1 MNALSGR
8 ADAAADRPAEDAA
21 TRLQIDAARVTRD
34 GLLQVEGWAAGP
46 AAVHRIQVFLGH
58 AFLGLAEMNLA
69 RADVGLAF
77 PHHPRAAWSGFR
89 FVADVSSD
97 DLSGKAV
104 HVRAL
109 LQGGGAARASATLDV
124 TVLSHPPAMPPS
136 DIHAACEH
144 CTQLPDGRGE
154 DGGWAVSGWA
164 VCRAGIGAVTL
175 ALDDGAAV
183 SAEIGLSRPDIG
195 NRFPRIPS
203 ARQSGFAFRGRL
215 PAAGP
220 APLVLHVRIRSA
232 KGQEHELQ
240 HRLAA
245 EPADAHGVGRD
256 LANRIKF
263 FIDSPDLTAP
273 MASRPVRSAL
283 SVQGWA
289 IARDGIESVQVM
301 FDGIA
306 LGPAYRGLNRPDI
319 GAAFPDWPNAR
330 RSGFALSVAPKLL
343 TGGEHAV
350 HVVIRDKG
358 GGEAETTFGV
368 LVVADAKPVTTTIL
382 RSRVSQAEVDLNA
395 AIVTASGGVPHFM
408 VLLRLAGSGVAELR
422 RAQVTLMSL
431 REQAYEGWRAV
442 VLPPSGAPADVAD
455 RLLDGFDDLRARIA
469 VRTAA
474 ASGPDGSA
482 GDADATHL
490 LALRAGDRLGCDALM
505 EFAEAATRPPRP
517 DFVYADERR
526 LDPTAGAVAA
536 DFRPDWSPDLL
547 LSNNYLGRSWCASV
561 DLARRAGL
569 GEAEFCRFGS
579 YDLVLRLTE
588 QARAV
593 RHVAKVLCQTTRAG
607 DGAARERAALQGALT
622 RRGIAGQVQP
632 GLAPG
637 LHRVRRAIADRP
649 VVSIVMPTCGSRGLF
664 RAAIE
669 SLRAHTDYAPV
680 ELVAVDNIPAAQP
693 DDQAWLRAHADIV
706 VPMPEAFNWSR
717 FNNAGARAGSGAVLL
732 FLNDDVELRDPGWL
746 AAMLEQV
753 QRPEIGAVGARL
765 LYPDGKLQ
773 HVGVALSATGGLH
786 SYRFMPGSYPG
797 PFGRAV
803 SLRNVS
809 AVTGA
814 CLMVRRAV
822 FEQVGGFDE
831 AHAIINNDVDFCLRV
846 RGAGFEVVCT
856 PHAELVHH
864 ELASRAGL
872 GETYD
877 QARFRAVCGPALR
890 RGDPYHNPNLSR
902 FSELGAPEPEPTR
915 MLVAGHPLLAAD
927 RVRRILALKL
937 DHIGDFVTA
946 FPALRRLKQRFPRAR
961 LDVLCSPA
969 SARLA
974 RLEPAIDAV
983 LEFAVFHERS
993 ARGRRR
999 VEAGEREALVARL
1012 GGARYDLAIDLRKH
1026 PETRPLLQ
1034 ATGAKLLAGF
1044 DRDRMFPWLDVAPE
1058 WEGDPRAVAKRSHVA
1073 DDLLALVEAVAV
1085 ACEPAP
1091 GAAAPIVPRPPQA
1104 RRRICIHPGAGSPMK
1119 QWPPEYFAALVDL
1132 LAEDDDAEFVLV
1144 GGPGEC
1150 RVAARVMERVTH
1162 GERVRSTVGEVALED
1177 LPAVLR
1183 DCDLFVGNDSGP
1195 KHLAGALGIP
1205 TVGIHSG
1212 VVDPHEWG
1220 VTGPRAVAVYREMAC
1235 SPCYLT
1241 KPKACP
1247 RGLACLAGLLPSDVA
1262 AVCRRLSQAKARGF
1276 VP

>member
-1 MNALSGR
+1 MNALPAR
-8 ADAAADRPAEDAA
+8 ADAAAGRPAEGAA
-21 TRLQIDAARVTRD
+21 TRLRIDAARVTRD
-34 GLLQVEGWAAGP
+34 GLLRVEGWAAGP
-46 AAVHRIQVFLGH
+46 AAVDRIQVFLGH
-58 AFLGLAEMNLA
+58 AFLGLAELNLP
-69 RADVGLAF
+69 RADIGLAF
-77 PHHPRAAWSGFR
+77 PHDPRAAWSGFR

-97 DLSGKAV
+97 DLSGRAV

-109 LQGGGAARASATLDV
+109 LQGGGAARASAALDV
-124 TVLSHPPAMPPS
+124 TVLSHPPALPPP
-136 DIHAACEH
+136 DIQAACEH
-144 CTQLPDGRGE
+144 CAQLS
-154 DGGWAVSGWA
+154 DGGGADGSWTVSGWA
-164 VCRAGIGAVTL
+164 FGRAGVGAVTL

-195 NRFPRIPS
+195 NRFPRIPG

-215 PAAGP
+215 PEAGP
-220 APLVLHVRIRSA
+220 APLALHIRVTTA
-232 KGQEHELQ
+232 DGREHRLR
-240 HRLAA
+240 HPLAA
-245 EPADAHGVGRD
+245 EPADAYGVAYGVGRD

-263 FIDSPDLTAP
+263 LVESPNPATP

-289 IARDGIESVQVM
+289 VARDGVESVQVA

-306 LGPAYRGLNRPDI
+306 VGAAYRGLHRPDI
-319 GAAFPDWPNAR
+319 GAAFADWPEAR
-330 RSGFALSVAPKLL
+330 RSGFALSVPPKLL
-343 TGGEHAV
+343 TGGRHEV
-350 HVVIRDKG
+350 RVVVRDRAG
-358 GGEAETTFGV
+358 GQAETIFGV
-368 LVVADAKPVTTTIL
+368 QVPADAKPLATTIL
-382 RSRVSQAEVDLNA
+382 RPRVRQAEADLNA
-395 AIVTASGGVPHFM
+395 AILAARGADPRFAVMLTLADGGE
-408 VLLRLAGSGVAELR
+408 AELR
-422 RAQVTLMSL
+422 RARTTLRSF
-431 REQAYEGWRAV
+431 REQVFEAWRAV
-442 VLPPSGAPADVAD
+442 VLLPRDAPADAAD
-455 RLLDGFDDLRARIA
+455 RLLEGFDDLRARVAI
-469 VRTAA
+469 RPAA
-474 ASGPDGSA
+474 ASGPDGW
-482 GDADATHL
+482 ADATHL

-505 EFAEAATRPPRP
+505 EFADAATRTPRP

-526 LDPTAGAVAA
+526 LDPTAGIVAA

-547 LSNNYLGRSWCASV
+547 LSTNYLGRAWCAGA
-561 DLARRAGL
+561 DLVRRAGIDAAAFRRL
-569 GEAEFCRFGS
+569 GG

-593 RHVAKVLCQTTRAG
+593 RHVAKILCHTARAG
-607 DGAARERAALQGALT
+607 DAPAQERAALQRALT
-622 RRGIAGQVQP
+622 RRGIAGAVQA

-649 VVSIVMPTCGSRGLF
+649 VVSIVMPTRGSRGLF

-669 SLRAHTDYAPV
+669 SLRARTDYAPV
-680 ELVAVDNIPAAQP
+680 ELVAVDTIPDTQP
-693 DDQAWLRAHADIV
+693 EDRAWLRAHADIV
-706 VPMPEAFNWSR
+706 VPMSEAFNWSR
-717 FNNAGARAGSGAVLL
+717 FNNAGARAASGAVLL
-732 FLNDDVELRDPGWL
+732 FLNDDVEARDPGWL
-746 AAMLEQV
+746 AALLEQAL
-753 QRPEIGAVGARL
+753 RPEVGVVGARL

-773 HVGVALSATGGLH
+773 HAGIALSPTGGLH
-786 SYRFMPGSYPG
+786 SHRFLPEGHPG

-831 AHAIINNDVDFCLRV
+831 AHAVINNDVDFCLRV
-846 RGAGFEVVCT
+846 RDAGLEVVCT

-872 GETYD
+872 GEAHD
-877 QARFRAVCGPALR
+877 KARFRAVCGPALN
-890 RGDPYHNPNLSR
+890 RGDPYRNPNLSR
-902 FSELGAPEPEPTR
+902 FSEAGAPEPEPTR

-946 FPALRRLKQRFPRAR
+946 FPALRRLKQRFPGAM

-969 SARLA
+969 SAKLA

-993 ARGRRR
+993 ASGRRR
-999 VEAGEREALVARL
+999 VGAGEREALGEML

-1034 ATGAKLLAGF
+1034 ATGARLLAGF
-1044 DRDRMFPWLDVAPE
+1044 DRDRAFPWLDVALE
-1058 WEGDPRAVAKRSHVA
+1058 WDGDALAVAKRSHAA

-1085 ACEPAP
+1085 ACEPAH
-1091 GAAAPIVPRPPQA
+1091 GVAAPIRQHA

-1119 QWPPEYFAALVDL
+1119 RWPPEYFAALVDL
-1132 LAEDDDAEFVLV
+1132 LAEDDDDAEFVLL
-1144 GGPGEC
+1144 GGPGER

-1162 GERVRSTVGEVALED
+1162 ADRVRSLVGEVALEG

-1212 VVDPHEWG
+1212 VVDPREWG
-1220 VTGPRAVAVYREMAC
+1220 PAGPRAVAVYREMAC

-1241 KPKACP
+1241 KIKACP
-1247 RGLACLAGLLPSDVA
+1247 RGLACLAGLLPADVA
-1262 AVCRRLSQAKARGF
+1262 AVCRRLS
-1276 VP
+1276 P